1 MSTERNC
8 RRERVWLQCRPT
20 HRSRRL
26 CGTDSWQQQGSTRCQ
41 RCWHQSCCGACRC
54 VTTRGTT
61 CASWHG
67 AKGNLWRRWS
77 HALGFTRGLRGEY
90 NHSSPA
96 ASLPHCAC
104 SHAPSR
110 LRFAAACARG
120 EAEFSPRTPWRQG
133 RRLQCASSLP
143 ICDRYSRMDARLR
156 HALQHRMQ
164 THSGLHGT
172 AQALTRLYHERGRRA
187 GARLERAQQE
197 SKARITAAKAALA
210 RVREECAKVEE
221 DAREHTRKMHVHQR
235 RVSAAAPTLD

>member
-1 MSTERNC
+1 MHSETAVVSVCGCSAALLTVLVVFVAQIRGSNKAVPVVNAVGTRAAVEHVGASRHVGLPA
-8 RRERVWLQCRPT
+8 RV
-20 HRSRRL
+20 
-26 CGTDSWQQQGSTRCQ
+26 GT
-41 RCWHQSCCGACRC
+41 
-54 VTTRGTT
+54 VPRGTCGDAGVT
-61 CASWHG
+61 HSVSRVACAVS
-67 AKGNLWRRWS
+67 R
-77 HALGFTRGLRGEY
+77 TM
-90 NHSSPA
+90 HSSPA
-96 ASLPHCAC
+96 ASLPRCAC

-120 EAEFSPRTPWRQG
+120 EADFSPRTPWRQG

-187 GARLERAQQE
+187 GARLERAQQQ
-197 SKARITAAKAALA
+197 SKARIAAAKAALA

-235 RVSAAAPTLD
+235 RVSAAASTLD